1 MRCPTFQKGN
11 GGGFDT
17 TSVVIALGSKAT
29 IPVATLNPYGSQA
42 RSASVC
48 KANTMINI
56 MSQSS
61 SSLMFCREP
70 QLLNV
75 VYTREESI
83 AVLLIRGAA
92 GSREMKREGG
102 KENLVSC

>member
-1 MRCPTFQKGN
+1 
-11 GGGFDT
+11 
-17 TSVVIALGSKAT
+17 
-29 IPVATLNPYGSQA
+29 
-42 RSASVC
+42 
-48 KANTMINI
+48 
-56 MSQSS
+56 
-61 SSLMFCREP
+61 MFCREP